1 MSAGVGQTMMPAAV
15 MAAILSSALPLPP
28 EMMAPAWPMRRPG
41 GAVCP
46 AMKPIT
52 GFFTCSF
59 IYAAASLFG
68 VAADFADHDDGV
80 GVGVF
85 VEELDGVGVGGA
97 DDGVAADAD
106 AGGLADFQVR
116 QLAHRF
122 ISQRA
127 GAGDYAHVAGQMNV
141 RRA

>member
-41 GAVCP
+41 GAVWP

-52 GFFTCSF
+52 GFFTCCLD
-59 IYAAASLFG
+59 IGGGLLFG
-68 VAADFADHDDGV
+68 VAADFADHHDGV

-106 AGGLADFQVR
+106 AGGLADLRGSSTGR
-116 QLAHRF
+116 QLHR
-122 ISQRA
+122 SACRSARLRLRGRA
-127 GAGDYAHVAGQMNV
+127 
-141 RRA
+141 R